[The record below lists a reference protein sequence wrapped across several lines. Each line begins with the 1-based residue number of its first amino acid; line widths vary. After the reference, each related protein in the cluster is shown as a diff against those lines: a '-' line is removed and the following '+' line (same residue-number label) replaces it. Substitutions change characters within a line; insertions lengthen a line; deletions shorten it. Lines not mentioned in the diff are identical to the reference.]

1 MRSNVLQVA
10 WYASAS
16 EFLTVA
22 RAHLEAAPLVNQLPL
37 GSALQ
42 ALADPSRFSEVLA
55 ATVHAPDGACIGAS
69 LQTAPWPV
77 GLSRMP
83 VDAARALGEAWRP
96 RFGDVTVAVGETDT
110 VLAFGGQGATVLE
123 HMGLHALHAVAPI
136 PRAEGRKRLAGVDDT
151 DGLQRWLEA
160 FHAEAVPDDPP
171 PGPGAGARAASAG
184 RFHLWLDGADQP
196 VACAAFSREVGGY
209 VSVGPVYTPPT
220 ARGRGFATSLVA
232 EMSAEALAQGRRGCT
247 LFTDLANPISNR
259 IYARIG
265 YVQVG
270 QITRVALPKDSQPAG
285 GG

>member
-1 MRSNVLQVA
+1 MRSNDPQVVWHTSA
-10 WYASAS
+10 WT
-16 EFLTVA
+16 FLSTA

-42 ALADPSRFSEVLA
+42 ALADPARFHEVLG
-55 ATVHAPDGACIGAS
+55 ATVHAPDGTCIGAS
-69 LQTAPWPV
+69 LQTLPWPV

-96 RFGDVTVAVGETDT
+96 RFGALEAALGETDT
-110 VLAFGGQGATVLE
+110 VLAFGGEGTTVVE
-123 HMGLHALHAVAPI
+123 HMGLHALHAVVPL
-136 PRAEGRKRLAGVDDT
+136 PRAEGRKRLAGVEDADC
-151 DGLQRWLEA
+151 LQQWLEA
-160 FHAEAVPDDPP
+160 FHAEAVPDDPS
-171 PGPGAGARAASAG
+171 PGPGAGARAANAG
-184 RFHLWLDGADQP
+184 RFHLWLDAEDRP
-196 VACAAFSREVGGY
+196 VTFAAFGREVGGY

-265 YVQVG
+265 YVQIG